1 MSGVNP
7 LLLTIDSG
15 HFKSSEWALP
25 QRPAGCFSLRPCSFI
40 SPPQCP
46 SSQLCSAFGELQLSN
61 TICCWLKKNPHKIL
75 QFSRPFP
82 ESCFL
87 FFAHTQPWMSLFF
100 KFWSWKEKQNCRWV
114 PLRAA
119 AVCCC
124 LRQSRGGCIYSWDT
138 SGKWKKIAFDSALQ
152 SFQNHIRKKKSNP
165 YPFKNHHLTSIT
177 HDGRRWKVSLCSYV
191 NIPAWISEASRLF
204 ELISLDLVSY
214 LQNWCICHNIW
225 EAETRSCLKMHT
237 LLIHFLLIRLFTLA
251 YPGNLETI

>member
-1 MSGVNP
+1 
-7 LLLTIDSG
+7 
-15 HFKSSEWALP
+15 
-25 QRPAGCFSLRPCSFI
+25 
-40 SPPQCP
+40 
-46 SSQLCSAFGELQLSN
+46 
-61 TICCWLKKNPHKIL
+61 
-75 QFSRPFP
+75 
-82 ESCFL
+82 
-87 FFAHTQPWMSLFF
+87 MSLFF

-152 SFQNHIRKKKSNP
+152 RGKLTINHFKITLGKKKSNP

-177 HDGRRWKVSLCSYV
+177 HDGRRRKVSLCSYV

-251 YPGNLETI
+251 YPGNLETILSPVSKTQKYWHM